1 MQGVQVQSLVRELR
15 SHMTHSQKNQN
26 ITSKINIVTNSIKTF
41 KKSVD
46 LFYIIFEIS
55 AYEPLY

>member
-46 LFYIIFEIS
+46 LFYIIIEIS